1 MPIRVYSDLDKII
14 RILPQYNVHLET
26 CWIHDKAR
34 YFFDALNVQRITSPL
49 IRKTKLINFSL
60 NSSKSSQ
67 KYPDFIKLS
76 WKQLSK
82 ALFALSSLFN
92 KNYKL
97 KTFVGNYLDLLT
109 LLKVKKVNLT
119 LGFNNIYNCIE
130 HTPMGATELINEDFD
145 INYLFKNYKFSD
157 YKSFFLVN
165 LNLRFENPV
174 LNSKLRNVV
183 LWKEGVKV
191 YFFGPRYSFTNKYTH
206 LGTTTRALLKFIEG
220 RYYLANCFPLKHEKN
235 PQLSLILYGSGIR
248 QMYKNT
254 VYKSMFNYL
263 KKVHRYV
270 HVNYLARN
278 VSSIGAYDLA
288 LSNYITKEFNS
299 YKEKLN
305 TIYHYIGCNDFEIN
319 KKEIKQ
325 KTLSIYQNSHFP
337 SKMMDEIDCFLP
349 SKSPHEIEK
358 SYFINC
364 FGILQIH
371 RRSILAYNNQVKDDI
386 EILKILFNILNTKK
400 KKLIEVPKKDIK
412 TSISSY
418 LPIHLYDIRR
428 VRFFEINLIH
438 VKIHNEFIYYTIMTD
453 EMKDFYTSDLI
464 TALSRNMNSL
474 SYAFF
479 RKKSVFSL

>member
-1 MPIRVYSDLDKII
+1 
-14 RILPQYNVHLET
+14 
-26 CWIHDKAR
+26 
-34 YFFDALNVQRITSPL
+34 
-49 IRKTKLINFSL
+49 
-60 NSSKSSQ
+60 
-67 KYPDFIKLS
+67 
-76 WKQLSK
+76 
-82 ALFALSSLFN
+82 
-92 KNYKL
+92 
-97 KTFVGNYLDLLT
+97 
-109 LLKVKKVNLT
+109 
-119 LGFNNIYNCIE
+119 
-130 HTPMGATELINEDFD
+130 MG
-145 INYLFKNYKFSD
+145 
-157 YKSFFLVN
+157 
-165 LNLRFENPV
+165 
-174 LNSKLRNVV
+174 
-183 LWKEGVKV
+183 
-191 YFFGPRYSFTNKYTH
+191 
-206 LGTTTRALLKFIEG
+206 IEG

-235 PQLSLILYGSGIR
+235 PQLSLYGSGIR

-319 KKEIKQ
+319 KKEIRQ

-386 EILKILFNILNTKK
+386 G
-400 KKLIEVPKKDIK
+400 
-412 TSISSY
+412 
-418 LPIHLYDIRR
+418 
-428 VRFFEINLIH
+428 
-438 VKIHNEFIYYTIMTD
+438 
-453 EMKDFYTSDLI
+453 
-464 TALSRNMNSL
+464 
-474 SYAFF
+474 
-479 RKKSVFSL
+479 

>member
-1 MPIRVYSDLDKII
+1 
-14 RILPQYNVHLET
+14 
-26 CWIHDKAR
+26 
-34 YFFDALNVQRITSPL
+34 
-49 IRKTKLINFSL
+49 
-60 NSSKSSQ
+60 
-67 KYPDFIKLS
+67 
-76 WKQLSK
+76 
-82 ALFALSSLFN
+82 
-92 KNYKL
+92 
-97 KTFVGNYLDLLT
+97 
-109 LLKVKKVNLT
+109 
-119 LGFNNIYNCIE
+119 
-130 HTPMGATELINEDFD
+130 MG
-145 INYLFKNYKFSD
+145 
-157 YKSFFLVN
+157 
-165 LNLRFENPV
+165 
-174 LNSKLRNVV
+174 
-183 LWKEGVKV
+183 
-191 YFFGPRYSFTNKYTH
+191 YSFTNKYTH

-319 KKEIKQ
+319 KKEIK
-325 KTLSIYQNSHFP
+325 
-337 SKMMDEIDCFLP
+337 
-349 SKSPHEIEK
+349 K

-400 KKLIEVPKKDIK
+400 KKLIEVPK
-412 TSISSY
+412 
-418 LPIHLYDIRR
+418 
-428 VRFFEINLIH
+428 
-438 VKIHNEFIYYTIMTD
+438 
-453 EMKDFYTSDLI
+453 
-464 TALSRNMNSL
+464 
-474 SYAFF
+474 
-479 RKKSVFSL
+479 